1 MISPTI
7 IGERLLNLLTEK
19 NVSREEEALAVGVSS
34 SAVAMYETGRRIPRD
49 TVKLRIAEYFGESIE
64 SIFFAQ

>member
-7 IGERLLNLLTEK
+7 IGERLLNLRTEK